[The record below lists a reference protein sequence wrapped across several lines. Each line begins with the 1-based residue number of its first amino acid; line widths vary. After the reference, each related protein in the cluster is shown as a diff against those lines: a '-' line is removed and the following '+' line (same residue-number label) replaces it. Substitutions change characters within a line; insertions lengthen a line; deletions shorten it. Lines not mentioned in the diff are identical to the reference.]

1 MKKMRLKSLRVIISL
16 FVVVTILI
24 LTMILVVTSY
34 NAAYNSVE
42 RAFINQVS
50 NFNNEIDRNMTDF
63 YKTEMGN
70 AAFLAKLPI
79 IVSACRTGKFEEAK
93 PILSGFFK
101 EKGIYEQVFI
111 SSPEQ
116 DSLIYASADG
126 KADGIRWG
134 KIPVY
139 MKNAEE
145 ALKGNITFSDIGK
158 SPVTGLTVILITA
171 PVMSENRV
179 VGIIGLPVNVG
190 PFSARLVQNVTIG
203 KTGYPFLTTL
213 TGMTFAHPNE
223 KNIFTLDLNNFEW
236 GKKMLSLPSG
246 SIIYYKWENRDKLL
260 AFVRNETY
268 RYIIGTTLYL
278 SDINSEARMMVL
290 LMFGVAFLS
299 VIGSA
304 IGIYIFISRR
314 LEPLDQCKE
323 VMAAMA
329 EGDLSKRYA
338 GRNSGDEIWEISDA
352 MNRSLDRFE
361 NIISEII
368 DSSRNLA
375 SVVEQI
381 AAGNQNLSQRTS
393 EQASALEEMA
403 ASIEEAT
410 ATIQQNAENAVT
422 AKDLTD
428 SGVEKSAEGNSIAT
442 EAVKAIMEMNESS
455 RKVAEIT
462 GVINSIAFQTNLL
475 ALNAAV
481 EAARAG
487 EQGRGFAVVAGEV
500 RNLAQRAGSAAKEI
514 ENLINETI
522 TKVSRG
528 TDLVTR
534 AGNALAEITEA
545 AKTSARII
553 SEIAAASQ
561 EQKTGIEQ
569 INSAVNDMDSVT
581 QQNAAL
587 VEETAS
593 ASEEM
598 AGQAQEL
605 SSMMGRFT
613 ISRR

>member
-1 MKKMRLKSLRVIISL
+1 MSGIRLKSLKVIISL

-24 LTMILVVTSY
+24 LTAILVITSY
-34 NAAYNSVE
+34 NTAYNAVE
-42 RAFINQVS
+42 RSFINQVS
-50 NFNNEIDRNMTDF
+50 NFNNELDRNMIDF
-63 YKTEMGN
+63 YRTEIGN
-70 AAFLAKLPI
+70 AKYLAKIPT
-79 IVSACRTGKFEEAK
+79 IVNACLKGKFDEVRSLLAT
-93 PILSGFFK
+93 FYN

-116 DSLIYASADG
+116 DSIIYASADG
-126 KADGIRWG
+126 KADGVRWG

-145 ALKGNITFSDIGK
+145 ALKGNISFSDIGK

-171 PVMSENRV
+171 PVMAENRV
-179 VGIIGLPVNVG
+179 IGIIGLPVNVG
-190 PFSARLVQNVTIG
+190 PFSARLVKNVTIG

-213 TGMTFAHPNE
+213 AGLTFAHPNE
-223 KNIFTLDLNNFEW
+223 KNIFTMDINNFEW

-246 SIIYYKWENRDKLL
+246 SIIYYRWENRDKLL
-260 AFVRNETY
+260 AFVRNDTY
-268 RYIIGTTLYL
+268 RYIIGTTLYI
-278 SDINSEARMMVL
+278 SDINSEARMMVM
-290 LMFGVAFLS
+290 LMLGVAALLIIAS
-299 VIGSA
+299 ST
-304 IGIYIFISRR
+304 GIYIFISKR
-314 LEPLDQCKE
+314 LEPLDQCKV
-323 VMAAMA
+323 VMVAMA
-329 EGDLSKRYA
+329 EGDLSRRYT
-338 GRNSGDEIWEISDA
+338 GSNSGDEIGEIANA
-352 MNRSLDRFE
+352 MNRSIERFE
-361 NIISEII
+361 HIIAEII
-368 DSSRNLA
+368 DSARNLA

-410 ATIQQNAENAVT
+410 ATIQQNAENAVM
-422 AKDLTD
+422 AKELTD
-428 SGVEKSAEGNSIAT
+428 KGVEKSSEGNRIAT

-500 RNLAQRAGSAAKEI
+500 RNLAQRAGGAAKEI
-514 ENLINETI
+514 EKLINETI
-522 TKVSRG
+522 GKVTRG
-528 TDLVTR
+528 TELVTR
-534 AGNALAEITEA
+534 AGTALSEISEA
-545 AKTSARII
+545 ARISAGII
-553 SEIAAASQ
+553 NEIAAASQ
-561 EQKTGIEQ
+561 EQRTGIEQ

-605 SSMMGRFT
+605 SSMMTRFT